1 MKVFLID
8 KGLTLLVGGFIVAAI
23 PFLFGPITS
32 TILELLTVVIW
43 CLLCKQL
50 LLYPLDLLFGK
61 KKSMCFFDSCV
72 STNKYEFFR
81 KKGFF
86 IWRFVSDNSRIDL
99 TVPLSC
105 SIAKIA
111 SEEIPPKNEL
121 LIISYYP
128 FSRILYNW
136 ELS

>member
-1 MKVFLID
+1 M
-8 KGLTLLVGGFIVAAI
+8 VATI
-23 PFLFGPITS
+23 PSLFGPITS
-32 TILELLTVVIW
+32 TILELLTVVTW

-50 LLYPLDLLFGK
+50 LLYPLDLLLGK

-81 KKGFF
+81 KKGFC
-86 IWRFVSDNSRIDL
+86 IWRFVSENSRIDL
-99 TVPLSC
+99 TVPLSR
-105 SIAKIA
+105 SMAKIA
-111 SEEIPPKNEL
+111 SEETPPKNEL